1 MAGAG
6 AAGGGAAGSGALL
19 PNGLRSQPKPPGAGA
34 ATGAGA
40 TGAGAVGGATA
51 GVAGEGGAT
60 GASTAGAGAPTGWAG
75 AGASVGAG
83 EGAGFFLKK
92 LNIGGFLESPHS
104 MKRAFTLL
112 GLLACLSSGAAFA
125 ATTPVSQPSS
135 APSAT
140 ASGAQ
145 QFTLK
150 NGMQLIVQPDR
161 RAPTAV
167 HMVWVRVGSM
177 DEVDGTSGVAH
188 ALEHMMFKGTKTL
201 PPGEFSRRVAAL
213 GGRENAFTSRDYT
226 GYYQQIPSN
235 RLEDVM
241 KLESDRFANNHWP
254 DEEFKKEIEVVKEE
268 RRLRT
273 EDQPRAVLAE
283 QLFAATFNASP
294 YRRPIVG
301 WMSDLDAMTPED
313 VRAFHRQ
320 WYTPTNAA
328 VVVAG
333 DVDVAQ
339 VRALAE
345 KYYGS
350 LPVHALPARKP
361 RTEPEQK
368 GLRRIAVK
376 APAEQ
381 AYVALAFRAPSLDR
395 VDNLTDEDRDA
406 LALMVLSAVF
416 NGYDGARLDRALTQ
430 GPNRVADSASSSA
443 MVTGRGPSLFMLS
456 GVPAAGKTAQ
466 QVEDALRA
474 EVTRVAKEG
483 VSEAELNRVKTQW
496 IASTVYERDSVMSQ
510 AQELGGNWVQGFPLD
525 ANERLLALLRT
536 VTPAQVQAVA
546 AKYFGDDQLTVA
558 TLLPQPL
565 DAPRAR
571 PQLPPGAAIR

>member
-1 MAGAG
+1 
-6 AAGGGAAGSGALL
+6 
-19 PNGLRSQPKPPGAGA
+19 
-34 ATGAGA
+34 
-40 TGAGAVGGATA
+40 
-51 GVAGEGGAT
+51 
-60 GASTAGAGAPTGWAG
+60 
-75 AGASVGAG
+75 
-83 EGAGFFLKK
+83 
-92 LNIGGFLESPHS
+92 
-104 MKRAFTLL
+104 
-112 GLLACLSSGAAFA
+112 
-125 ATTPVSQPSS
+125 
-135 APSAT
+135 
-140 ASGAQ
+140 
-145 QFTLK
+145 
-150 NGMQLIVQPDR
+150 MQLIVQPDH

-177 DEVDGTSGVAH
+177 DEVDGTTGVAH
-188 ALEHMMFKGTKTL
+188 VLEHMMFKGTKTL
-201 PPGEFSRRVAAL
+201 PPGEFSRRVASL

-226 GYYQQIPSN
+226 GYYQQIPAN

-241 KLESDRFANNHWP
+241 KLEADRFAHSHWP
-254 DEEFKKEIEVVKEE
+254 DDEFVKEIEVVKEE

-283 QLFAATFNASP
+283 QLFAATFTASP

-301 WMSDLDAMTPED
+301 WMSDLDAMTAQD
-313 VRAFHRQ
+313 VRAFHQQ
-320 WYTPTNAA
+320 WYTPANAV

-333 DVDVAQ
+333 DVQADQ

-345 KYYGS
+345 KYYGGI
-350 LPVHALPARKP
+350 PAHALPARKP
-361 RTEPEQK
+361 RTEPAQQ

-381 AYVALAFRAPSLDR
+381 AYVALAFRAPSLAH
-395 VDNLTDEDRDA
+395 VENLTDADRDA

-416 NGYDGARLDRALTQ
+416 SGYDGARLDRALTQ
-430 GPNRVADSASSSA
+430 GDNRVADSASSAA

-474 EVTRVAKEG
+474 EVARVASEG
-483 VSEAELNRVKTQW
+483 VSEAELARVKTQW

-525 ANERLLALLRT
+525 ANERLLGLLRG

-546 AKYFGDDQLTVA
+546 ARYFGDDQLTVG

-565 DAPRAR
+565 DAPRTR
-571 PQLPPGAAIR
+571 PTLPPGAVIR